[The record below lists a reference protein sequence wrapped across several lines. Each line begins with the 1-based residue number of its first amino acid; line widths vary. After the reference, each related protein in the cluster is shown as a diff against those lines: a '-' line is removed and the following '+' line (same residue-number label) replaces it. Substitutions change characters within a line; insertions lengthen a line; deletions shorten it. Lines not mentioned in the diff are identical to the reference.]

1 MKILRLVHGLA
12 VAGVIFTASS
22 ISTQAQT
29 TLGFQLY
36 AGISIT
42 GSTGSV
48 YAVQA
53 TSDTTNPNS
62 WQCLALVQ
70 LPTTNVIWTDTSKTT
85 DTGKRFYRTVLTATN
100 LVFILPGTF
109 TMGSPTNEALRGTDE
124 VQHVVTISK
133 GFYMGKFPVTQA
145 EYHAIIAGQIA
156 ISNFPAV
163 FVKWA
168 DATNYCG
175 LRTASERIAG
185 LIPTNWAYRLPTES
199 EWEYACRAGT
209 VSAFYT
215 GSSLHSSQANFLGTN
230 SYDAAIG
237 NLFDSGGVIMN
248 TTTNVGNY
256 LANGWGLYDM
266 AGNVDEW
273 CQDWYG
279 PYPSSAVVDPQG
291 PAAGSMRARH
301 GGRYLDPANLCRSAC
316 RAGAVLPTSTGDAG
330 GFRVVLAQQ

>member
-1 MKILRLVHGLA
+1 MKILRLVHGLI
-12 VAGVIFTASS
+12 VAGTLFIACST
-22 ISTQAQT
+22 STQAQT

-42 GSTGSV
+42 GTTGSV

-53 TSDTTNPNS
+53 TSDMTNPNS

-70 LPTTNVIWTDTSKTT
+70 LPTTNVIWTDTTKTAA
-85 DTGKRFYRTVLTATN
+85 TGQRFYRTVLTTTN
-100 LVFILPGTF
+100 LVSILPGTF

-124 VQHVVTISK
+124 VQHVVTITK

-145 EYHAIIAGQIA
+145 EYRAVMGTG
-156 ISNFPAV
+156 SNFPAV
-163 FVKWA
+163 FVKWG

-215 GSSLHSSQANFLGTN
+215 GSSLHSSQANFDDTN
-230 SYDAAIG
+230 SYDSAIG
-237 NLFDSGGVIMN
+237 NVFDASGVMMN

-256 LANGWGLYDM
+256 SANGWGLYDM

-273 CQDWYG
+273 CLDWYG

-291 PAAGSMRARH
+291 PATGSTRARRS
-301 GGRYLDPANLCRSAC
+301 GRYSDPANLCRSAC
-316 RAGAVLPTSTGDAG
+316 RAGNVVPTSTGDAG
-330 GFRVVLAQQ
+330 GFRMVLAQQ